1 GVRLER
7 RVDTEINPAQ
17 GNSGLRRL
25 AACSLDSL
33 DTLLMPGYG
42 YGINYDYGLFRQEI
56 DNGYQKERPDLWR
69 TYGTAWE
76 IERPEEPCVIPVYGG
91 IDHSQGVPRWVD
103 WRVVIGVPA
112 DIPIVGYGGRTLSY
126 L

>member
-1 GVRLER
+1 MRESES
-7 RVDTEINPAQ
+7 DPAL
-17 GNSGLRRL
+17 GNGGLGRL
-25 AACSLDSL
+25 AACFLDSL
-33 DTLLMPGYG
+33 ATLGMPGYG

-76 IERPEEPCVIPVYGG
+76 IERPDEACVIPVYGG
-91 IDHSQGVPRWVD
+91 IDHSQGVTRWVD

-112 DIPIVGYGGRTLSY
+112 DIPIVGYGAGR
-126 L
+126 